1 MSNNFKEML
10 SELFETIANNCSIGL
25 QRIQR
30 ITALEESK
38 EQSDVETYKKNKQ
51 TLEKFNHLRDV
62 LHDKAELTDEDYDM
76 LVIGSAITLQQLNN
90 QKGQLE
96 MVINNI
102 EKQIIPALC
111 EVVKA
116 ENRQQKFEEVFTKML
131 DKK

>member
-1 MSNNFKEML
+1 MSKNFKEML
-10 SELFETIANNCSIGL
+10 FELFETIANNCSTVAE
-25 QRIQR
+25 R
-30 ITALEESK
+30 ALEESK

-51 TLEKFNHLRDV
+51 TLEKFNHLRDA
-62 LHDKAELTDEDYDM
+62 LHDKVELTNEDYDM
-76 LVIGSAITLQQLNN
+76 LVIGSAITLQQLNDQKN
-90 QKGQLE
+90 QIE

-116 ENRQQKFEEVFTKML
+116 ENRKQKFEEIFTKML

>member
-10 SELFETIANNCSIGL
+10 SELFETIANNCSTVAE
-25 QRIQR
+25 R
-30 ITALEESK
+30 ALEESK

-116 ENRQQKFEEVFTKML
+116 ENRQQKFKEVFTKML

>member
-10 SELFETIANNCSIGL
+10 SELFETIANNCSTVAE
-25 QRIQR
+25 R
-30 ITALEESK
+30 ALEESK